1 LPRIALYQAVEQQ
14 DQIPIV
20 TRSGELAEV
29 MRPCPTT
36 NRICPRRSA
45 RCVNAF
51 SHGERSGRRSG
62 SRFATAP
69 RRASEN
75 ENVISEIVA
84 SRLDL
89 KQTGLYISDMTKSR
103 SKSSDA
109 RQRIVA
115 TAERLFY
122 ADGVRAVGIDRIIAE
137 AEVAKMSLYN
147 HFPSKDDLI
156 LAVLQYREEKF
167 GGQFSTWME
176 RRAMEGLSRLGAF
189 FAALK
194 DWFESPAFRGCMF
207 INTRVELAD
216 SQHPASEFS
225 ACHKERFH
233 KLLHAI
239 IEESEGA
246 KSAQTVAPAIAMLV
260 EGAIVTAMMTQSSRS
275 ADVARDAA
283 LALVA
288 NSKRK

>member
-1 LPRIALYQAVEQQ
+1 MSKP
-14 DQIPIV
+14 P
-20 TRSGELAEV
+20 
-29 MRPCPTT
+29 PK
-36 NRICPRRSA
+36 
-45 RCVNAF
+45 
-51 SHGERSGRRSG
+51 
-62 SRFATAP
+62 
-69 RRASEN
+69 
-75 ENVISEIVA
+75 ISN
-84 SRLDL
+84 
-89 KQTGLYISDMTKSR
+89 
-103 SKSSDA
+103 A
-109 RQRIVA
+109 RQRIVE

-137 AEVAKMSLYN
+137 ADVAKMSLYN

-167 GGQFSTWME
+167 GGQFNTWME

-194 DWFESPAFRGCMF
+194 DWFESPGFRGCMF

-246 KSAQTVAPAIAMLV
+246 KSAQAVAPAMALLV

-288 NSKRK
+288 TSKRK